1 MIRRPPRF
9 TRTDTLFPY
18 PTLFRSCGG
27 DTQEDPASLAPP
39 LDDPR
44 LDEDTDMARYARLA
58 LVEHDREFADR
69 KLHLAQQRHDSQSR
83 RVRESAE
90 NVDKLAHE
98 ATYKAFFISGQPSAA
113 PRFSAVR
120 VAVVGGSRPSAEANR
135 HKDGCTP
142 FGEWVIRRASGNGR
156 DQLVPVTIEQSHSK

>member
-1 MIRRPPRF
+1 MLGKISLGRRGALVAHRRQPPRIMRDDARRPRGKRPCLRL
-9 TRTDTLFPY
+9 TDNLGDRP
-18 PTLFRSCGG
+18 CGG

-98 ATYKAFFISGQPSAA
+98 ATYKDFFLYCQHRQE
-113 PRFSAVR
+113 PRISAV
-120 VAVVGGSRPSAEANR
+120 GLE
-135 HKDGCTP
+135 
-142 FGEWVIRRASGNGR
+142 
-156 DQLVPVTIEQSHSK
+156 